1 MVSGSLCL
9 GQRRLG
15 PNHSSNSAH
24 QLGPRSSST
33 PRSTT
38 DPFGKRLAKD
48 GDPGDESTCCDDD
61 SVVGT
66 ARHDFCQFLEAQS
79 EVVLDSGELEPEEVE
94 TRRLTVRASL
104 LAELG
109 VELIQKSGV
118 NSDRSSF
125 GHRSVF
131 AAGSLVLM

>member
-1 MVSGSLCL
+1 MLDL
-9 GQRRLG
+9 G
-15 PNHSSNSAH
+15 HSEPLEQPSSPTWPKVEVDTEEH
-24 QLGPRSSST
+24 DRSV
-33 PRSTT
+33 
-38 DPFGKRLAKD
+38 GKRLAKD

-66 ARHDFCQFLEAQS
+66 ARHDLCQFLEAQS

-94 TRRLTVRASL
+94 TRRLTVWASL

-125 GHRSVF
+125 GHRSVV
-131 AAGSLVLM
+131 AAGSLVLMWS